1 MKLKNAVKKEYFES
15 LVSTNE
21 YAKTQKDKGECL
33 WVRANSQTGGRG
45 TKGRSFSSQEGGL
58 YVTALLFY
66 ENFPAQ
72 NAFQIMQRTAAA
84 VCETLSAFGVR
95 PKIKWPNDIYVNGK
109 KICGILIENTFSGA
123 NVSSSVVGIGV
134 NVYNAL
140 EEELAEIATTMLQE
154 TGKRFSVEK
163 VGETLIEKL
172 FEKDIYKRYFSY
184 VGWLGQEV
192 SLLVGENVVR
202 AKLISVDE
210 QGYLYAETDGE
221 VRRYAAAEISLRI

>member
-1 MKLKNAVKKEYFES
+1 MNVKIVRFES
-15 LVSTNE
+15 IDSTSN
-21 YAKTQKDKGECL
+21 YAKDLRENGEDVVV
-33 WVRANSQTGGRG
+33 WAEMQTGGRG
-45 TKGRSFSSQEGGL
+45 TKGRSFSSGKGGVYL
-58 YVTALLFY
+58 SALRFY
-66 ENFPAQ
+66 ENFPASQ
-72 NAFQIMQRTAAA
+72 AFQIMQNAAAA
-84 VCETLSAFGVR
+84 VCETLVSFGIT
-95 PKIKWPNDIYVNGK
+95 PQIKWPNDIYVNGK

-123 NVSSSVVGIGV
+123 NVSSSVVGIGI

-140 EEELAEIATTMLQE
+140 EEELADIATTMLQE

-172 FEKDIYKRYFSY
+172 FEKDIYKRYVSY

-210 QGYLYAETDGE
+210 QGNLHAETDGE

>member
-1 MKLKNAVKKEYFES
+1 MNVKIVRFES
-15 LVSTNE
+15 IDSTSN
-21 YAKTQKDKGECL
+21 YAKDLRENGEDVVV
-33 WVRANSQTGGRG
+33 WAEMQTGGRG
-45 TKGRSFSSQEGGL
+45 TKGRSFSSGKGGVYL
-58 YVTALLFY
+58 SALRFY
-66 ENFPAQ
+66 ENFPASQ
-72 NAFQIMQRTAAA
+72 AFQIMQNAAAA
-84 VCETLSAFGVR
+84 VCETLVSFGIT
-95 PKIKWPNDIYVNGK
+95 PQIKWPNDIYVNGK

-123 NVSSSVVGIGV
+123 NVSSSVVGIGI

-163 VGETLIEKL
+163 VGETLMEKL
-172 FEKDIYKRYFSY
+172 FEKDIYKRYVSY

-210 QGYLYAETDGE
+210 QGNLHAETDGE

>member
-1 MKLKNAVKKEYFES
+1 MNVKIVRFES
-15 LVSTNE
+15 IDSTSN
-21 YAKTQKDKGECL
+21 YAKDLRENGEDVVV
-33 WVRANSQTGGRG
+33 WAEMQTGGRG
-45 TKGRSFSSQEGGL
+45 TKGRSFSSGKGGVYL
-58 YVTALLFY
+58 SALRFY
-66 ENFPAQ
+66 ENFPASQ
-72 NAFQIMQRTAAA
+72 AFQIMQNAAAA
-84 VCETLSAFGVR
+84 VCETLVSFGIT
-95 PKIKWPNDIYVNGK
+95 PQIKWPNDIYVNGK

>member
-1 MKLKNAVKKEYFES
+1 MNVKIVRFES
-15 LVSTNE
+15 IDSTSN
-21 YAKTQKDKGECL
+21 YAKDLRENGEDVVV
-33 WVRANSQTGGRG
+33 WAEMQTGGRG
-45 TKGRSFSSQEGGL
+45 TKGRSFSSGKGGVYL
-58 YVTALLFY
+58 SALRFY
-66 ENFPAQ
+66 ENFPASQ
-72 NAFQIMQRTAAA
+72 AFQIMQNAAAA
-84 VCETLSAFGVR
+84 VCETLVSFGIT
-95 PKIKWPNDIYVNGK
+95 PQIKWPNDIYVNGK

-202 AKLISVDE
+202 AKLVSVDE
-210 QGYLYAETDGE
+210 QGNLHAETDGE

>member
-1 MKLKNAVKKEYFES
+1 MNVKIVRFES
-15 LVSTNE
+15 IDSTSN
-21 YAKTQKDKGECL
+21 YAKDLRENGEDVVV
-33 WVRANSQTGGRG
+33 WAEMQTGGRG
-45 TKGRSFSSQEGGL
+45 TKGRSFSSGKGGVYL
-58 YVTALLFY
+58 SALRFY
-66 ENFPAQ
+66 ENFPASQ
-72 NAFQIMQRTAAA
+72 AFQIMQNAAAA
-84 VCETLSAFGVR
+84 VCETLVSFGIT
-95 PKIKWPNDIYVNGK
+95 PQIKWPNDIYVNGK

-172 FEKDIYKRYFSY
+172 FEKDIYKRYVSY

-210 QGYLYAETDGE
+210 QGNLHAETDGE

>member
-1 MKLKNAVKKEYFES
+1 MNVKIVRFES
-15 LVSTNE
+15 IDSTSN
-21 YAKTQKDKGECL
+21 YAKDLRGNGEDVVV
-33 WVRANSQTGGRG
+33 WAEMQTGGRG
-45 TKGRSFSSQEGGL
+45 TKGRSFSSGKGGVYL
-58 YVTALLFY
+58 SALRFY
-66 ENFPAQ
+66 ENFPASQ
-72 NAFQIMQRTAAA
+72 AFQIMQNAAAA
-84 VCETLSAFGVR
+84 VCETLVSFGIT
-95 PKIKWPNDIYVNGK
+95 PQIKWPNDIYVNGK

-210 QGYLYAETDGE
+210 QGNLHAETDGE

>member
-1 MKLKNAVKKEYFES
+1 MNVKIVRFES
-15 LVSTNE
+15 IDSTSN
-21 YAKTQKDKGECL
+21 YAKDLRGNGEDVVV
-33 WVRANSQTGGRG
+33 WAEMQTGGRG
-45 TKGRSFSSQEGGL
+45 TKGRSFSSGKGGVYL
-58 YVTALLFY
+58 SALRFY
-66 ENFPAQ
+66 ENFPASQ
-72 NAFQIMQRTAAA
+72 AFQIMQNAAAA
-84 VCETLSAFGVR
+84 VCETLVSFGIT
-95 PKIKWPNDIYVNGK
+95 PQIKWPNDIYVNGK

-172 FEKDIYKRYFSY
+172 FEKDIYKRYVSY

-210 QGYLYAETDGE
+210 QGNLHAETDGE

>member
-1 MKLKNAVKKEYFES
+1 M
-15 LVSTNE
+15 
-21 YAKTQKDKGECL
+21 
-33 WVRANSQTGGRG
+33 
-45 TKGRSFSSQEGGL
+45 
-58 YVTALLFY
+58 
-66 ENFPAQ
+66 
-72 NAFQIMQRTAAA
+72 
-84 VCETLSAFGVR
+84 
-95 PKIKWPNDIYVNGK
+95 
-109 KICGILIENTFSGA
+109 
-123 NVSSSVVGIGV
+123 GIGV

-210 QGYLYAETDGE
+210 QGNLHAETDGE

>member
-1 MKLKNAVKKEYFES
+1 MNVKIVRFES
-15 LVSTNE
+15 IDSTSN
-21 YAKTQKDKGECL
+21 YAKDLRENGEDAVV
-33 WVRANSQTGGRG
+33 WAEMQTGGRG
-45 TKGRSFSSQEGGL
+45 TKGRSFSSGKGGVYL
-58 YVTALLFY
+58 SALRFY
-66 ENFPAQ
+66 ENFPASQ
-72 NAFQIMQRTAAA
+72 AFQIMQNAAAA
-84 VCETLSAFGVR
+84 VCETLVSFGIT
-95 PKIKWPNDIYVNGK
+95 PQIKWPNDIYVNGK

-210 QGYLYAETDGE
+210 QGYLHAETDGE